1 MVLVLVIASTALAAP
16 ASAELSSPERQV
28 AERVNAFRAE
38 HGRPP
43 VAVDAPM
50 SADARAWSGHMT
62 GSGLA
67 HDAGFTRSCDRFPG
81 YTACAENV
89 GGAGDALAAQS
100 ALEGSAGHRSN
111 LLCDCTHIGV
121 GVATGGGRTYVT
133 QRFVHAGTTPAPTG
147 LARTLVEPSTFVRA
161 GYEDFLGRTPTASEL
176 DHWSARVAS
185 AGERDAFV
193 RTLAQSAEWVG
204 ALVDDAYRGALDREP
219 DARGRRAWVTRILDG
234 VSTPAE
240 MVAALY
246 ASDEHFTAQGADLG
260 PWVEDLYRDLIG
272 RDADATGRSHWT
284 AVAAA
289 RGRHTVSVSLH
300 GSLESRRMRVDD
312 LYRDLL
318 GRPADGAGRDH
329 WAGVL
334 SRTGSDVALARALA
348 TSAEYQAS
356 AERRF

>member
-1 MVLVLVIASTALAAP
+1 MTLATP
-16 ASAELSSPERQV
+16 VSAELSTPERQV

-38 HGRPP
+38 HGRPA
-43 VAVDAPM
+43 VAVDAGM

-89 GGAGDALAAQS
+89 GYAGDALAVQA
-100 ALEGSAGHRSN
+100 ALEGSASHRTN

-133 QRFVHAGTTPAPTG
+133 QRFVHAGATPVPTA
-147 LARTLVEPSTFVRA
+147 LAQTPEPVEPSPFVRA
-161 GYEDFLGRTPTASEL
+161 GYEDFLGRAPTASEL

-185 AGERDAFV
+185 AGERATFV
-193 RTLAQSAEWVG
+193 RTLAQSAGWVG
-204 ALVDDAYRGALDREP
+204 ALVDDAYRSALDREP
-219 DARGRRAWVTRILDG
+219 DDRGRRAWVARILYG

-240 MVAALY
+240 MVAVLY
-246 ASDEHFTAQGADLG
+246 ASDEHFTAQGAEPG
-260 PWVEDLYRDLIG
+260 PWVDDLYRDLIG

-289 RGRHTVSVSLH
+289 WGRHAVSTSLH
-300 GSLESRRMRVDD
+300 DSLESRRMRVDD
-312 LYRDLL
+312 LYRNLL
-318 GRPADGAGRDH
+318 DRPADGPGLDH

-334 SRTGSDVALARALA
+334 SRTGSDVALAQALA